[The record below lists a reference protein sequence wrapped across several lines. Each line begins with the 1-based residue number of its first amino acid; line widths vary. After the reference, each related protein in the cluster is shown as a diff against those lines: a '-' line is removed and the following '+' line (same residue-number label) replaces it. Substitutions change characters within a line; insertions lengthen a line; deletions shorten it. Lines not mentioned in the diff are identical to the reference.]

1 MKKNTKRHFQTF
13 VGVFI
18 GFGFM
23 FSINAYASD
32 QNPCSKEMAMYCKNL
47 TPGTSAMMDCLEKH
61 ENKLSNACK
70 DYETKMGGSRVE
82 MRENVRNISEL
93 RQACK
98 DDTTKFCKDVNPA
111 NGGIEKCLNEH
122 QNELSTPCSERMKTV
137 KGERKK
143 TQ

>member
-1 MKKNTKRHFQTF
+1 MKKNTKRNFQTF

-70 DYETKMGGSRVE
+70 DYEAKMGGSRVE

-98 DDTTKFCKDVNPA
+98 DDTTKFCKDVNPEQD
-111 NGGIEKCLNEH
+111 GITTCLKKHENKLSAMCRKSIQEK
-122 QNELSTPCSERMKTV
+122 
-137 KGERKK
+137 KK
-143 TQ
+143 EEKNP